1 MAEVSDF
8 LAVLFGRT
16 EALADR
22 LLPNL
27 KIQNGLKLG
36 VTGFGNFENSN
47 PFSFVVFSNCFVYCG
62 YLSRWSFFSTKET
75 TIIQNVVK
83 YFLSLPGLGREPGI
97 FFFLLNFFLAHLVKY
112 FISSQ

>member
-36 VTGFGNFENSN
+36 VTGFGKF
-47 PFSFVVFSNCFVYCG
+47 
-62 YLSRWSFFSTKET
+62 
-75 TIIQNVVK
+75 
-83 YFLSLPGLGREPGI
+83 
-97 FFFLLNFFLAHLVKY
+97 
-112 FISSQ
+112 